1 MADFDIADRID
12 RDIRHCR
19 TRAFA
24 ARLFASHPLHHSNAP
39 AWERVARAWEELAS
53 LRAQVAVTNRQLRDA
68 GERLNAIL
76 DKRH

>member
-1 MADFDIADRID
+1 MADFDIADRLD

-24 ARLFASHPLHHSNAP
+24 ARLFARRPIHHSNAA
-39 AWERVARAWEELAS
+39 AWEQVARAWEDLAL
-53 LRAQVAVTNRQLRDA
+53 LRAQVAVTNRQIRDA
-68 GERLNAIL
+68 EERLQAEL